1 MSRFVKLTASAAF
14 NQLCDSIFRCLRE
27 FMVSNQHTVVAV
39 IDTQCIVIQPIRGLE
54 QILQINDH
62 NRHCLIRLSACDVQ
76 RTHQNQIVFAILALY
91 NRLKYPRCL

>member
-1 MSRFVKLTASAAF
+1 MCCFVKLTASAAF

-54 QILQINDH
+54 QIL
-62 NRHCLIRLSACDVQ
+62 
-76 RTHQNQIVFAILALY
+76 
-91 NRLKYPRCL
+91 